1 MPSPSHVFATTSPQ
15 GPQHASPRTER
26 SRRPPISLRVLCAI
40 ALALVV
46 PAPAWAQLVP
56 GWNTKQFTLERLDA
70 DRVRLMREVEIEGE
84 KGSPNEGQKFF
95 ADDMELNTRTGELI
109 AIGNVVFST
118 PEARLAAD
126 RVVFNTRTR
135 LGTFTNASG
144 IASLGE
150 RGERDRSMFG
160 TMEPDVYFYGQT
172 IEKIDVDKYR
182 IDKGGFTTCVQP
194 TPRWEIVS
202 GRATVNLND
211 YALLHNA
218 VIHVKNVPVFYLPV
232 MYYPIQDD
240 DRATG
245 FLLPTYGR
253 STYRGSSISNAFF
266 WAISR
271 SQDATFLHDWF
282 TSRGQGAGAEYRYL
296 LSGQSQGDFRY
307 YWLKENA
314 SDFSTTGGTVTDP
327 ARTSYQVNANVSQ
340 GLPLGLRG
348 RARVDYF
355 SNITSQQLYNN
366 NLYQNT
372 FSTRSVGGGVSG
384 AWRGLSVSGTYQR
397 TESFYN
403 SSDSF
408 VNGQAPGVI
417 ALFSGQRLGPLPVYA
432 SVNVDAA
439 KALYEQRFGT
449 TVQDFGLG
457 KVDLLPSLRA
467 PLSSL
472 PFLSVNASI
481 GYRVTYFTESIDP
494 ATRRQIEESVT
505 RRYADM
511 RAEMV
516 GPVFTRVFNPNNAFA
531 DRAKHIVEPSFTVQR
546 ITSIDDQNR
555 IPTTASY
562 EYIVGGVTRLTYG
575 LTNRLLVRR
584 GGGGAEG
591 TARGQATGTSGA
603 PREVLSVGI
612 NQSYYSDES
621 ASPYDNSY
629 SYSMFQRPPSNFS
642 TVSLVARAMP
652 AQAVGV
658 DLRMEYDPIAIE
670 RRLVGFGLNG
680 LVRSRMVEASA
691 GWNKQNYGTGNQ
703 FQSNHYIQQTTTMR
717 LAGNKVG
724 GTVQFNYDIGRSTM
738 LNQRY
743 IANYNAQCC
752 GIAFE
757 FQTYNFP
764 TLDPR
769 FPVPQDRRFNFAFTL
784 AGIGSFSNF
793 FGTFGGRSY

>member
-1 MPSPSHVFATTSPQ
+1 MPSPSRLFCA
-15 GPQHASPRTER
+15 
-26 SRRPPISLRVLCAI
+26 LVL
-40 ALALVV
+40 ALAI
-46 PAPAWAQLVP
+46 PAAAWAQLVP

-70 DRVRLMREVEIEGE
+70 ERVRLMREVEIEGE

-95 ADDMELNTRTGELI
+95 ADDLELNTRTGELI

-118 PEARLAAD
+118 PEARIAAD

-160 TMEPDVYFYGQT
+160 TMEPDVYFYGAT
-172 IEKIDVDKYR
+172 IEKVDVDKYR

-202 GRATVNLND
+202 GRATINLND
-211 YALLHNA
+211 YALLRNA
-218 VIHVKNVPVFYLPV
+218 VIHVKDVPVFYLPV
-232 MYYPIQDD
+232 MYYPIQGD

-271 SQDATFLHDWF
+271 SQDVTFMHDWF
-282 TSRGQGAGAEYRYL
+282 MSRGQGMGTEYRYVR
-296 LSGQSQGDFRY
+296 SGQSQGDFRY
-307 YWLKENA
+307 YYLKEKE
-314 SDFSTTGGTVTDP
+314 STVSTSRGAVTEP
-327 ARTSYQVNANVSQ
+327 ARTSYQLNANVSQ

-355 SNITSQQLYNN
+355 SNITAQQLYNN
-366 NLYQNT
+366 NLYQQQ
-372 FSTRSVGGGVSG
+372 FSTRAVGGGVSG
-384 AWRGLSVSGTYQR
+384 AWRGLSVSGTFQR

-403 SSDSF
+403 SNDSF
-408 VNGQAPGVI
+408 VNGQTPGVV
-417 ALFSGQRLGPLPVYA
+417 ASFSGQRLGPLPVYA
-432 SVNVDAA
+432 SVNLDASRV
-439 KALYEQRFGT
+439 LYQQKSGASIA
-449 TVQDFGLG
+449 DWGLG

-481 GYRVTYFTESIDP
+481 GYRVTYFTESLDP
-494 ATRRQIEESVT
+494 STRRQIEEAVT

-511 RAEMV
+511 RAEVV
-516 GPVFTRVFNPNNAFA
+516 GPVFTRVFTPNNAFA
-531 DRAKHIVEPSFTVQR
+531 DRAKHIIEPAFTVQR
-546 ITSIDDQNR
+546 ITSIDTQNR
-555 IPTTASY
+555 IPTAASY

-584 GGGGAEG
+584 GGGGEG
-591 TARGQATGTSGA
+591 AAGAQASGAGTSGA
-603 PREVLSVGI
+603 PRELLSVGI
-612 NQSYYSDES
+612 NQSYYSDEN
-621 ASPYDNSY
+621 ASPFDNSY
-629 SYSMFQRPPSNFS
+629 SYSMFARPASNFS

-652 AQAVGV
+652 AEAVGV
-658 DLRMEYDPIAIE
+658 DFRMEYDPIAEEKKI
-670 RRLVGFGLNG
+670 VGFGLNG
-680 LVRSRMVEASA
+680 LVRSRVVEASA
-691 GWNKQNYGTGNQ
+691 GWNKQNYQFGNQ
-703 FQSNHYIQQTTTMR
+703 FQSNHYVQQTTTLR
-717 LAGNKVG
+717 FAGNKVG

-757 FQTYNFP
+757 YQAFNYP
-764 TLDPR
+764 SLDPR

-793 FGTFGGRSY
+793 FGTFGGRAY